1 MHKENGFL
9 FNTMGR
15 VGLLAGVKSK
25 QSALGMGGSLIKEDE
40 KVGKGREGNL
50 WEERIYVLE

>member
-1 MHKENGFL
+1 
-9 FNTMGR
+9 MGR

-40 KVGKGREGNL
+40 KVGKGREDNL